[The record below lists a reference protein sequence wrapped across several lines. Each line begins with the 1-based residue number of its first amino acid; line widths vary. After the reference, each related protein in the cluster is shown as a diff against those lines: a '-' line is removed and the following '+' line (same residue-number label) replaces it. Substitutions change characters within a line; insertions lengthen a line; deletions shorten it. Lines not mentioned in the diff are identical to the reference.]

1 MDIWDERLP
10 IMNRR
15 CGKKTVVRISESDA
29 NLNKPYYI
37 CRDKKVWKLARWC
50 ETLSPII
57 SATTTLTRESHSIE
71 ERGRCLNHFTNQIL
85 LLEEMREEMVKQNE
99 DYIFPRCKLER
110 IEMMVGHIKRLVG
123 FLIIVILIVGLKWG

>member
-1 MDIWDERLP
+1 M
-10 IMNRR
+10 
-15 CGKKTVVRISESDA
+15 
-29 NLNKPYYI
+29 
-37 CRDKKVWKLARWC
+37 
-50 ETLSPII
+50 SPII

-85 LLEEMREEMVKQNE
+85 LLEEMVKQNE